1 MARQIVVLALAI
13 MALFALVLAVVP
25 HLRSRLLPQEQ
36 PRLLAIL
43 CSKYDLSQGCLAAA
57 FLVLGVVLHLRS
69 RLLPQEQSRLLAI
82 LCS

>member
-57 FLVLGVVLHLRS
+57 FLGYLFQHFFIAVVPDFSLQLID
-69 RLLPQEQSRLLAI
+69 PVFD
-82 LCS
+82 